1 MKFWGLVLLILAA
14 IAVAAYGLHRSAERD
29 MLTLTT
35 TPAASATPAA
45 TPGPSPTPDPY
56 ASLTIDSLTARS
68 YGAGEVAIQ
77 QEMETT
83 ADFTR
88 YLISYPSDDLTIYGF
103 MDVPLGDGPFP
114 VIIAVHG
121 YVDPAV
127 YGTLD
132 YTTRYADRLAQAGY
146 LVLHPNLRE
155 YWPSDSG
162 PNLFRVGA
170 AVDVLNLIGLA
181 RQWAGQPG
189 PLEKAQPGA
198 IGLWGHSMGGGITL
212 RAITVNPDVK
222 AAVLYGSMSGDE
234 RANYEQIQLWAGG
247 TSGQEELS
255 APDDVIQRIS
265 PINYL
270 DRIQAAVSI
279 HHGANDDMVTL
290 QWSVD
295 LCSRLQTM
303 AKAVECFTYEG
314 QPHIFSGEGDQL
326 FITRTIAF
334 FDAHLKSATS
344 GSPAR

>member
-1 MKFWGLVLLILAA
+1 MRFWGLVLFLIAA
-14 IAVAAYGLHRSAERD
+14 LFVTAYGLHNSAD
-29 MLTLTT
+29 LGVV
-35 TPAASATPAA
+35 TPVVQTATPPAPPIPTA

-56 ASLTIDSLTARS
+56 ASLTIDSLAARA
-68 YGAGEVAIQ
+68 YGAGEITIQ
-77 QEMETT
+77 QTMETN

-103 MDVPLGDGPFP
+103 MNVPNGEGPFP

-132 YTTRYADRLAQAGY
+132 YTTRYADSLAQAGY

-162 PNLFRVGA
+162 PNPFRIGA
-170 AVDVLNLIGLA
+170 AIDVLNLIGLT
-181 RQWAGQPG
+181 RQHAGQPG
-189 PLEKAQPGA
+189 PLEKALPDS
-198 IGLWGHSMGGGITL
+198 IGIWGHSMGGGITL
-212 RAITVNPDVK
+212 RAITVSPEVK

-234 RANYEQIQLWAGG
+234 RANYEQIQLWTGG
-247 TSGQEELS
+247 TSGLEELN
-255 APDDVIQRIS
+255 APDDVLQRLS

-279 HHGANDDMVTL
+279 HHGAIDDTVTL

-295 LCSRLQTM
+295 LCTRLQSLT
-303 AKAVECFTYEG
+303 KPVECYTYDG
-314 QPHIFSGEGDQL
+314 QPHTFTGEGDQL
-326 FITRTIAF
+326 FISRTIAF
-334 FDAHLKSATS
+334 FDTYLK
-344 GSPAR
+344 